1 MPMNPNDYPPDWPLI
16 RARILDRA
24 GDRCECEGECGR
36 VHVGRCGR
44 RYGDRLEKPGRFVVL
59 TTAHLWRGAC
69 SAHHAAGVKCGEL
82 EHLKAMCQACHLAYD
97 LPHHVANAKAT
108 RLRRR
113 RGRAA
118 GDLFGVDG
126 V

>member
-1 MPMNPNDYPPDWPLI
+1 MPMDRKQYPADWEAI
-16 RARILDRA
+16 RERILARA

-36 VHVGRCGR
+36 QHAGRCGR
-44 RYGDRLEKPGRFVVL
+44 RAGDPLERAGRVVVL
-59 TTAHLWRGAC
+59 TTAHLWRGPCAE
-69 SAHHAAGVKCGEL
+69 HHAAGIKCGEP

-97 LPHHVANAKAT
+97 LEHHVANARRT
-108 RLRRR
+108 RHRRR
-113 RGRAA
+113 AT